1 MKQILILALTFC
13 AFIVAMAC
21 GSNDPEVDGMT
32 GATEQTGGE
41 GEGSAKGKMLVI
53 YFSRADEN

>member
-1 MKQILILALTFC
+1 MKKILTLALTFC

-21 GSNDPEVDGMT
+21 GSNDPEVVGMT

-41 GEGSAKGKMLVI
+41 G
-53 YFSRADEN
+53 